1 LVGLKDLETKL
12 AIAPCPCPVL
22 GMPHQRP
29 CNSPT
34 PMFWHHVKQKNMGM
48 AIAPYL
54 IDRIPQPN
62 TSY

>member
-1 LVGLKDLETKL
+1 
-12 AIAPCPCPVL
+12 
-22 GMPHQRP
+22 MPHQRP

-62 TSY
+62 TTY